1 MRSYGVDA
9 IVSTDTAGKTGG
21 VKHGLTS
28 QAWLDLHLLDSKL
41 SLVNNFDVCGYG
53 ELQVLHRKDI
63 DIGRLQ
69 CQNAST
75 ALKFDK
81 RTLCQQAKAD
91 CHSLA

>member
-1 MRSYGVDA
+1 MLSRKLDEIVWTNTVVKLGRVDA
-9 IVSTDTAGKTGG
+9 W
-21 VKHGLTS
+21 HGFASL
-28 QAWLDLHLLDSKL
+28 AKL
-41 SLVNNFDVCGYG
+41 APRGQRAEPCQQFDVCGYG
-53 ELQVLHRKDI
+53 ELQVLHRKAI

-81 RTLCQQAKAD
+81 QTLCQQAKAD